1 MENHFHP
8 GDDLGFLAADTLRI
22 ESFGLSGQL
31 TVAKVQCLAEAS
43 GIGGEEPVAS
53 PRIVLPVRG
62 LFMYHLGR
70 TEYVAAPLAAFLL
83 DPGDRCRVSHPADG
97 GDECMVLV
105 PGPELLGEVFAAER
119 GSGGPF
125 RFRVKRLECEPG
137 TALGVACLGRW
148 LEPGREQLPAEEA
161 AMALLAALAAAE
173 PDPVPERY
181 AERARAC
188 LAAEPTRAH
197 ALGEIAR
204 EVRCSPFHLARLFRR
219 ATGSSLH
226 QFLTRQRMALALRR
240 LAEGEE
246 DLARMALE
254 LGFSSHS
261 HFSQRFLATFGIQ
274 PSVARLA
281 LTRKRLDDLS
291 RILTARA
298 PARDRS

>member
-1 MENHFHP
+1 
-8 GDDLGFLAADTLRI
+8 
-22 ESFGLSGQL
+22 
-31 TVAKVQCLAEAS
+31 
-43 GIGGEEPVAS
+43 
-53 PRIVLPVRG
+53 
-62 LFMYHLGR
+62 
-70 TEYVAAPLAAFLL
+70 
-83 DPGDRCRVSHPADG
+83 
-97 GDECMVLV
+97 
-105 PGPELLGEVFAAER
+105 
-119 GSGGPF
+119 
-125 RFRVKRLECEPG
+125 
-137 TALGVACLGRW
+137 
-148 LEPGREQLPAEEA
+148 
-161 AMALLAALAAAE
+161 MALLAALAAAE
-173 PDPVPERY
+173 PDPLPERY

-188 LAAEPTRAH
+188 LAAEPTRTH